1 MASFQAQAQ
10 DAHTLLYHDASK
22 RSRVMPISEHMQP
35 RRNFKHFCQCM
46 CSSESFLGFK
56 NTLKEYFIHCL
67 YFGVLLL
74 LPLEWWGLEVRWYV
88 LMRMPQSGNRHEQG
102 VWFLLPI
109 RIMMAWELQTPVR
122 LLRWCHTRRVYTWC
136 SSGPGFPVSVRPRPG
151 SEKRNSAEK
160 ARELLSPLS
169 FKTPIPN

>member
-74 LPLEWWGLEVRWYV
+74 LPLEWGGGGGVGGTLVR
-88 LMRMPQSGNRHEQG
+88 SDENA
-102 VWFLLPI
+102 PI
-109 RIMMAWELQTPVR
+109 R
-122 LLRWCHTRRVYTWC
+122 
-136 SSGPGFPVSVRPRPG
+136 
-151 SEKRNSAEK
+151 K
-160 ARELLSPLS
+160 SP
-169 FKTPIPN
+169 